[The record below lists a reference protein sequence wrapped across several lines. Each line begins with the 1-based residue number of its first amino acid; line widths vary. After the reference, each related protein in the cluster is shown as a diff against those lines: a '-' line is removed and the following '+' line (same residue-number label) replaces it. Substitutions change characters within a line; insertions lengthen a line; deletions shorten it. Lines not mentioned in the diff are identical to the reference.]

1 MLAAASFVAPNAS
14 VVGQVLALTEAS
26 VWYGAVVRGDNNS
39 VQIGVRSA
47 IKDRAVIDTVASL
60 SSGFPANVKI
70 GREVTIG
77 AGAVVTSSVIG
88 DTVQI
93 GMGAIIC
100 EGCVIENHSIVAAGA
115 VVPAG
120 TLIPAGQFW
129 AGNPAIYQRDV
140 SEEEVLEQA
149 DAAKK
154 QWEVA
159 EDHAAEFLPHGF
171 SYVEAESTGART

>member
-1 MLAAASFVAPNAS
+1 MPEDLSFHKTYEIKNHHTLVYS
-14 VVGQVLALTEAS
+14 LFLDRTQQLLQV
-26 VWYGAVVRGDNNS
+26 D
-39 VQIGVRSA
+39 Q
-47 IKDRAVIDTVASL
+47 
-60 SSGFPANVKI
+60 
-70 GREVTIG
+70 
-77 AGAVVTSSVIG
+77 
-88 DTVQI
+88 
-93 GMGAIIC
+93 M
-100 EGCVIENHSIVAAGA
+100 EGCVIENHSIVAAGS